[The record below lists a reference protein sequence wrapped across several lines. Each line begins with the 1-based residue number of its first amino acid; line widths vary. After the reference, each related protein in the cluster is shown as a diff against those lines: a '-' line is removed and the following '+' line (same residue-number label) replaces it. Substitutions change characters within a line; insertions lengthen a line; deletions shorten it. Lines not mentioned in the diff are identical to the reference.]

1 MESQRRHPNLLGS
14 RGGSLE
20 GGYCGWVLMDAQ
32 ESLSSGKAARSWD
45 QGLCAQGQ
53 QDLQRGW
60 RAGRGLAEG
69 AADVCLR
76 HATWLSSSPALSGRV
91 QVAFLGWDS
100 ARVQRTE
107 NYLED
112 FSCLLPTPHFG
123 I

>member
-1 MESQRRHPNLLGS
+1 
-14 RGGSLE
+14 
-20 GGYCGWVLMDAQ
+20 MDAQ

-76 HATWLSSSPALSGRV
+76 HATWLSSSPVGVGAGSLPGVGLREGS
-91 QVAFLGWDS
+91 
-100 ARVQRTE
+100 E
-107 NYLED
+107 N
-112 FSCLLPTPHFG
+112 
-123 I
+123 